1 MREALQ
7 EKKKILTKAITAALP
22 RLYFRWG
29 FIRSLVFFAIAR
41 AGGHR
46 PRKRGKVWAFGHAEF
61 LPCPTAGLSGLGSW
75 GGIEGGTWCPL
86 IPGALPCR
94 DPEEESRTPGAG
106 GREERGRKGE
116 KGKKKIPPPVPSQAF
131 RSTTETQSGLLP
143 SPASLCCL
151 PSESPFLPRTL
162 PSS

>member
-1 MREALQ
+1 M
-7 EKKKILTKAITAALP
+7 
-22 RLYFRWG
+22 
-29 FIRSLVFFAIAR
+29 FFAIAR

-75 GGIEGGTWCPL
+75 GGIEGGRWCPV

-116 KGKKKIPPPVPSQAF
+116 KGKKKSPPSP
-131 RSTTETQSGLLP
+131 LP
-143 SPASLCCL
+143 SLQIYHRNPIWAPAFPCKPLL
-151 PSESPFLPRTL
+151 FTK
-162 PSS
+162 